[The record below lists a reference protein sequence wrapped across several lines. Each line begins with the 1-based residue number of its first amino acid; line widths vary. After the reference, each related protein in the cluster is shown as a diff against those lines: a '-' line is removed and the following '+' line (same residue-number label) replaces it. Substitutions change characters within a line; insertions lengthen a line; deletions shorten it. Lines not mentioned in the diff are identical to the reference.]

1 LESNMPQTHAEQPE
15 EDVVLGARAGF
26 LGTATSEIIAR
37 ALKLAGLAPEDTSL
51 PADQGVRQLLQ
62 QRAAQET
69 EPDHKQRYQGM
80 LNDLATFYQTS
91 SHDPNDSNDG
101 RIVITTS
108 NDGQHAYLTLT
119 PPRGPGSVP
128 TRNRVLAAL
137 QKIGIRH
144 GVDIQAIN
152 QAVATVRKDDP
163 DIVWRTVIATGTP
176 PIPGKPRRLRFSV
189 NIVNKRTLREAIF
202 HEYEEFGPVPNVVR
216 EGDVIGRLLLR
227 ERGKEGVDIYGDDSL
242 PPAPPILEYLLSD
255 AIYLSHGVMTAQHPG
270 AVFMDGNQVDII
282 PMYIV
287 RDPKPGLL
295 KDFAY
300 PGAVLVLGN
309 LEGPGQVR
317 CDDLIVT
324 GDCENIEVSSSGDVF
339 ILGGITGHNETRID
353 ADGDLFANFISEADV
368 SALGNVSIVNAIVN
382 SRVISNGMVR
392 VSSEQGMISG
402 GSIQALRGV
411 SVYTIGSEFGLFTET
426 IVGKDFLTE
435 QRLKDF
441 SETIRQHEENLRR
454 IMRLKMEV
462 SKARVALEQLP
473 PDKQELYIGVLRKEK
488 QSRSE
493 LSVLT
498 RRRAR
503 LSSRINE
510 FLSAS
515 IQILEELFP
524 PVRVQIVDEIK
535 EFRERMHAVTLKY
548 DASRGIVSD
557 AIYKPQRDHDE
568 KE

>member
-1 LESNMPQTHAEQPE
+1 
-15 EDVVLGARAGF
+15 
-26 LGTATSEIIAR
+26 
-37 ALKLAGLAPEDTSL
+37 
-51 PADQGVRQLLQ
+51 
-62 QRAAQET
+62 
-69 EPDHKQRYQGM
+69 
-80 LNDLATFYQTS
+80 
-91 SHDPNDSNDG
+91 
-101 RIVITTS
+101 
-108 NDGQHAYLTLT
+108 
-119 PPRGPGSVP
+119 
-128 TRNRVLAAL
+128 
-137 QKIGIRH
+137 
-144 GVDIQAIN
+144 
-152 QAVATVRKDDP
+152 
-163 DIVWRTVIATGTP
+163 
-176 PIPGKPRRLRFSV
+176 
-189 NIVNKRTLREAIF
+189 
-202 HEYEEFGPVPNVVR
+202 
-216 EGDVIGRLLLR
+216 
-227 ERGKEGVDIYGDDSL
+227 
-242 PPAPPILEYLLSD
+242 
-255 AIYLSHGVMTAQHPG
+255 
-270 AVFMDGNQVDII
+270 
-282 PMYIV
+282 
-287 RDPKPGLL
+287 
-295 KDFAY
+295 
-300 PGAVLVLGN
+300 
-309 LEGPGQVR
+309 
-317 CDDLIVT
+317 
-324 GDCENIEVSSSGDVF
+324 
-339 ILGGITGHNETRID
+339 
-353 ADGDLFANFISEADV
+353 
-368 SALGNVSIVNAIVN
+368 LGNVSIVNAIVN